1 MNNMKEDFIRMR
13 IDPCVTSVLLVI
25 CFSAAILSGCMVGP
39 DFKPPELAMPQHWTN
54 PVPEC
59 SNADAELAQ
68 WWKIFDDQTLDWL
81 LDKAVSD
88 NLDLKLAVARIAQ
101 ARAAGRQ
108 ATAQFGPKMNTSGFY
123 KRYQDRSVMSEQS
136 TAGPP
141 HAPMAETIVDD
152 QYQTGF
158 DAGWEIDLFGGLRR
172 SREAAMAELEASKE
186 ALRDVR
192 VTLMAEVARCYVE
205 LRILQKR
212 KAIAD
217 HHRRAQE
224 QYAQLM
230 QRKYDNGLVSGLD
243 AANAQMQAA
252 ETAARIPLL
261 EADARQTVHKIGIL
275 LGGYPGSLIQKLVP
289 MADLPMVLPS
299 VPAGVPS
306 ELLRRRP
313 DIRQAEAQLH
323 SATAQVGVATA
334 DLYPKFTITG
344 SISYLTNSLRSLFE
358 STSLSWF
365 FGPSIDWSLFDSG
378 RTKANIQVQEAIEEQ
393 AIVIYKQKVLS
404 ALLEVED
411 ALVALAKQEEQYQA
425 LSDAV
430 RAGRKSVRLAKQL
443 YMAGETD
450 FLHVLVAEQFLYN
463 EEDAF
468 VQSKGDILI
477 HLISLYK
484 ALGGGWNF

>member
-1 MNNMKEDFIRMR
+1 MKEDCIRMR
-13 IDPCVTSVLLVI
+13 FDSGVKSTLLVI
-25 CFSAAILSGCMVGP
+25 CFSAVILSGCMVGP

-54 PVPEC
+54 PVPEAG
-59 SNADAELAQ
+59 NTDPEFAQ
-68 WWKIFDDQTLDWL
+68 WWKIFDDQTLNWL
-81 LDKAVSD
+81 IDKAISD
-88 NLDLKLAVARIAQ
+88 NLDLKLALARIAQ

-108 ATAQFGPKMNTSGFY
+108 ATSQFGPKINASGSY
-123 KRYQDRSVMSEQS
+123 KRYQDRAVSEQD

-141 HAPMAETIVDD
+141 QAPVIETIVDD

-172 SREAAMAELEASKE
+172 SSEAAAAEFEASTE

-192 VTLMAEVARCYVE
+192 VTLVAEVARCYME

-217 HHRRAQE
+217 HRRRAQE

-252 ETAARIPLL
+252 VTAARIPLL
-261 EADARQTVHKIGIL
+261 EADARQTIHKIGIL
-275 LGGYPGSLIQKLVP
+275 LGGYPGSLIKRLAPV
-289 MADLPMVLPS
+289 ADLPMVVPS

-323 SATAQVGVATA
+323 AATARVGVATA

-344 SISYLTNSLRSLFE
+344 SISYLTDSVSSLFS
-358 STSLSWF
+358 STSLYWF

-378 RTKANIQVQEAIEEQ
+378 RTKAKIRVREALEEQ

-404 ALLEVED
+404 AMLDVEN
-411 ALVALAKQEEQYQA
+411 ALVALAKQEAHCKA
-425 LSDAV
+425 LANAV

-450 FLHVLVAEQFLYN
+450 FFHVLVVEQYLYN

-468 VQSKGDILI
+468 AQSRGDILI

-484 ALGGGWNF
+484 ALGGGWSA